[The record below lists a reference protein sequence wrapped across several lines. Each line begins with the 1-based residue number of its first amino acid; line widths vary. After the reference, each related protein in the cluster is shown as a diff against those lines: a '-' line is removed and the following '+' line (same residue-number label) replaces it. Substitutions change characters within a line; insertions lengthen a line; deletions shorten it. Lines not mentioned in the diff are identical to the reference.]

1 MKRIRLGVNIDH
13 VATVRNA
20 RGETYPSPLRAA
32 LLAQKNGAD
41 SVTIHL
47 REDRRHI
54 NEFDLK
60 NIKKKLKI
68 PLNLEI
74 AATREMLKIAI
85 KSKPPFICIVPEKRK
100 EITTEGGL
108 NLNHNKNFLKKLIRK
123 LKENNS
129 RVSLF
134 IEPNIRDII
143 QAKKLNADC
152 VEIHTGKF
160 CNLVNK
166 KKNFKKEFKKIEKVI
181 TMGNDLGLEVH
192 AGHGLTYD
200 SAKILAK
207 LKNIKEFNIG
217 HFLIGES
224 IFVGM
229 SSVIKS
235 FKKILNLWIF
245 SVLGLTL

>member
-54 NEFDLK
+54 NELDLK
-60 NIKKKLKI
+60 LIKSKLKI

-74 AATREMLKIAI
+74 AATNEMLNIAL
-85 KSKPPFICIVPEKRK
+85 KTNPSFICVVPEKRK

-108 NLNHNKNFLKKLIRK
+108 NLHYNNKFLMKLIKKLKK
-123 LKENNS
+123 NNS

-134 IEPNIRDII
+134 IEPNLKDILES
-143 QAKKLNADC
+143 KKLNADC

-160 CNLVNK
+160 CNLINK
-166 KKNFKKEFKKIEKVI
+166 KKNYKKELIKIKKAVKL
-181 TMGNDLGLEVH
+181 GNKLGLEVH
-192 AGHGLTYD
+192 AGHGLTFH
-200 SAKILAK
+200 SAKILSK
-207 LKNIKEFNIG
+207 IKDIHELNIG
-217 HFLIGES
+217 HFLVGES
-224 IFVGM
+224 IFIGL
-229 SSVIKS
+229 SNSIKL
-235 FKKILNLWIF
+235 FKRILK
-245 SVLGLTL
+245 S

>member
-32 LLAQKNGAD
+32 ILAEKNGAD

-54 NEFDLK
+54 NELDLK
-60 NIKKKLKI
+60 KIIKKLQI

-74 AATREMLKIAI
+74 AATKEMLKIASR
-85 KSKPPFICIVPEKRK
+85 SKPPFICIVPEKRK

-108 NLNHNKNFLKKLIRK
+108 NLNYNKNFLKILIK
-123 LKENNS
+123 ELKKNKS
-129 RVSLF
+129 RVSIF
-134 IEPNIRDII
+134 IEPSLKDLEE
-143 QAKKLNADC
+143 AKKLDADC
-152 VEIHTGKF
+152 VEIHTGKL
-160 CNLVNK
+160 CNLINK
-166 KKNFKKEFKKIEKVI
+166 KKNFKSELKKIQKSVLKA
-181 TMGNDLGLEVH
+181 NKLGLEVH
-192 AGHGLTYD
+192 AGHGLTYT

-207 LKNIKEFNIG
+207 VKGIKEFNIG

-224 IFVGM
+224 IFEGLPLA
-229 SSVIKS
+229 IKK
-235 FKKILNLWIF
+235 FKKILK
-245 SVLGLTL
+245 S

>member
-1 MKRIRLGVNIDH
+1 MKKIRLGVNIDH

-20 RGETYPSPLRAA
+20 RGEIYPSPLRAA
-32 LLAQKNGAD
+32 LLAQKSGAD

-60 NIKKKLKI
+60 QIKKRLKI

-74 AATREMLKIAI
+74 AATREMLRIAL
-85 KSKPPFICIVPEKRK
+85 KNKPPFICIVPEKRK

-108 NLNHNKNFLKKLIRK
+108 NLNYNKNFLKNLIKKLRK
-123 LKENNS
+123 NKS

-134 IEPNIRDII
+134 IEPSVKDILE
-143 QAKKLNADC
+143 AKKLNADC

-166 KKNFKKEFKKIEKVI
+166 KKNYNNEFKKIKKI
-181 TMGNDLGLEVH
+181 IKIGSNLGLEIH
-192 AGHGLTYD
+192 AGHGLTYN
-200 SAKILAK
+200 SARILAK

-224 IFVGM
+224 IFIGM
-229 SSVIKS
+229 SATIKS
-235 FKKILNLWIF
+235 FKKILN
-245 SVLGLTL
+245 S

>member
-1 MKRIRLGVNIDH
+1 MSKIRLGVNIDH

-20 RGETYPSPLRAA
+20 RGELYPSPLRAA

-41 SVTIHL
+41 SITIHL

-54 NEFDLK
+54 NEKDLK
-60 NIKKKLKI
+60 QIRSKLKI

-74 AATREMLKIAI
+74 AATNEMLKIAL
-85 KSKPPFICIVPEKRK
+85 KSKPPFICIVPEKRQ

-108 NLNHNKNFLKKLIRK
+108 NLKFKRNFLKKIITK
-123 LKENNS
+123 LKKNKL

-134 IEPNIRDII
+134 IEPRLEDIKD
-143 QAKKLNADC
+143 AKILNADC

-166 KKNFKKEFKKIEKVI
+166 NKNYKNELNKIKSATI
-181 TMGNDLGLEVH
+181 LGNKLGLEVH
-192 AGHGLTYD
+192 AGHGLTYK
-200 SAKILAK
+200 SAKILSK
-207 LKNIKEFNIG
+207 ILGIQEFNIG

-224 IFVGM
+224 IFDGLGDT
-229 SSVIKS
+229 IKK
-235 FKKILNLWIF
+235 FRKII
-245 SVLGLTL
+245 